1 MSRKNRSPSVRLT
14 CAGGQVPKVEVFG
27 ENFIS
32 RPDPEG
38 GLEFQFVADVEDVA
52 GGIVFIVGG
61 LEFQFVAD
69 VEDVAG
75 GIVFIVAIRPL
86 IDVADVQ
93 RTSCFIQSISASH
106 HREQKGA
113 C

>member
-1 MSRKNRSPSVRLT
+1 MSRKNRPSVRLT

-32 RPDPEG
+32 RPDP
-38 GLEFQFVADVEDVA
+38 VR
-52 GGIVFIVGG
+52 GG

>member
-32 RPDPEG
+32 RPDPVRGRPDPEG
-38 GLEFQFVADVEDVA
+38 
-52 GGIVFIVGG
+52 GG